1 MLAPSV
7 RADALCIA
15 GFLHILNHSTGMLS
29 HLHQNTDHC
38 PQSTLSGDAAV
49 SAGQQ
54 AALAAGG
61 LEGLLAGGD
70 GGATALAIAGM
81 GSDVA
86 HHHQGPVN
94 LQGHISRLRTDS
106 AAPAAQAHAQDPP
119 TAAQDHVQDP
129 PTAAQDPPAS
139 AQDPP
144 TARQDHAQDPPTAA
158 QDHAPTS
165 VHDLATAAQQDPAAP
180 ESHIIKLES
189 VTESVAPVE
198 HQRPQGNGDVAF
210 ANVPAGDVATD
221 GTALSADRACAAVPE
236 SRIVNAESNLP
247 AEHSAGASAHPSG
260 TADRP
265 RAPDLKRLPEANA
278 AAAALNAST
287 DEPVHAS
294 LPPASGTAGE
304 RLHALIGNLGRC
316 AAEHAVDLSVTELS
330 VDVLACLVAPLR
342 GLTELLGIQPD
353 SDAQPPK
360 SALPAGEERP
370 ADDSEHHDGAG
381 IGKLLLKTTHGATLE
396 ADDGPLELD

>member
-1 MLAPSV
+1 
-7 RADALCIA
+7 
-15 GFLHILNHSTGMLS
+15 
-29 HLHQNTDHC
+29 
-38 PQSTLSGDAAV
+38 
-49 SAGQQ
+49 
-54 AALAAGG
+54 
-61 LEGLLAGGD
+61 
-70 GGATALAIAGM
+70 
-81 GSDVA
+81 
-86 HHHQGPVN
+86 
-94 LQGHISRLRTDS
+94 
-106 AAPAAQAHAQDPP
+106 
-119 TAAQDHVQDP
+119 
-129 PTAAQDPPAS
+129 
-139 AQDPP
+139 
-144 TARQDHAQDPPTAA
+144 
-158 QDHAPTS
+158 
-165 VHDLATAAQQDPAAP
+165 LATAAQQDPAAP
-180 ESHIIKLES
+180 ASHIVKLES
-189 VTESVAPVE
+189 VTESVAAVE
-198 HQRPQGNGDVAF
+198 HQPPQGKAQGKGDVAF
-210 ANVPAGDVATD
+210 ANVPAGDAATD

-370 ADDSEHHDGAG
+370 ADEPAGEERPADDSEHHDGAG

>member
-106 AAPAAQAHAQDPP
+106 AAPAAHDHA
-119 TAAQDHVQDP
+119 QDP

-165 VHDLATAAQQDPAAP
+165 VHDLATAAQQDSAAP
-180 ESHIIKLES
+180 ESRIVKLES
-189 VTESVAPVE
+189 VTESVAAVE
-198 HQRPQGNGDVAF
+198 HQRPQGKGDVAF
-210 ANVPAGDVATD
+210 ATVPAGHAATD

-330 VDVLACLVAPLR
+330 ADVLACLVAPLR

-381 IGKLLLKTTHGATLE
+381 IGKLLLKTYGATLT